1 MRLQETGFL
10 SSWLVYVLV
19 QFLIDIGLLFLRSQF
34 FSGEF
39 FKYSKSS

>member
-10 SSWLVYVLV
+10 SSWSVYVLV
-19 QFLIDIGLLFLRSQF
+19 QFLIDVGLLFLTSQF
-34 FSGEF
+34 FSGGF